1 MTKILFICHGN
12 ICRSVIAEMVMKERC
27 RRAGVEELFE
37 IASAA
42 VSREEIGND
51 IYPPAKRKLREKG
64 IPFTSHAARQ
74 ITRADYAYY
83 DYIICADRSNL
94 RWLERI
100 IGEDTEH
107 KVSLMM
113 AWPKSQ
119 NSLANNR
126 SSKARKEMSN
136 LKSQMSNH
144 KSPASADREK
154 SQMTSPMSPIPG
166 TRAISKRP
174 IAISTSPAPPYCA
187 NYYPKP

>member
-12 ICRSVIAEMVMKERC
+12 ICRSVMAEMVMKERC
-27 RRAGVEELFE
+27 RRAGVEALFE

-113 AWPKSQ
+113 AWT
-119 NSLANNR
+119 
-126 SSKARKEMSN
+126 
-136 LKSQMSNH
+136 KSQMSNL
-144 KSPASADREK
+144 KYQISNDVPDVSDPWYTGDFEAAYRDIDRSCSAILR
-154 SQMTSPMSPIPG
+154 QLLP
-166 TRAISKRP
+166 
-174 IAISTSPAPPYCA
+174 
-187 NYYPKP
+187 

>member
-12 ICRSVIAEMVMKERC
+12 ICRSVMAEMVMKERC
-27 RRAGVEELFE
+27 RRASVENLFE

-42 VSREEIGND
+42 VSREEIGNG

-126 SSKARKEMSN
+126 SSIARQEIIN
-136 LKSQMSNH
+136 HKSQISNH
-144 KSPASADREK
+144 KSQILNDIPDVSDPWYTGDFEAAYRDIDCSCSAILR
-154 SQMTSPMSPIPG
+154 QLLP
-166 TRAISKRP
+166 
-174 IAISTSPAPPYCA
+174 
-187 NYYPKP
+187 

>member
-1 MTKILFICHGN
+1 MMTKILFICHGN
-12 ICRSVIAEMVMKERC
+12 ICRSVMAEFVMKELC
-27 RRAGVEELFE
+27 RQAGVEEQFE

-64 IPFTSHAARQ
+64 IPFAFHAARQ

-100 IGEDTEH
+100 IGEDAGH

-113 AWPKSQ
+113 AWVERLDTRTSHADSARDVSDPWYTGDFETAYQDIEASCKAILKE
-119 NSLANNR
+119 SL
-126 SSKARKEMSN
+126 
-136 LKSQMSNH
+136 
-144 KSPASADREK
+144 
-154 SQMTSPMSPIPG
+154 
-166 TRAISKRP
+166 
-174 IAISTSPAPPYCA
+174 
-187 NYYPKP
+187 

>member
-1 MTKILFICHGN
+1 
-12 ICRSVIAEMVMKERC
+12 MKERC
-27 RRAGVEELFE
+27 RRAGVEALFE

-83 DYIICADRSNL
+83 DYIICADWSNL
-94 RWLERI
+94 RWFERI

-119 NSLANNR
+119 
-126 SSKARKEMSN
+126 MSN
-136 LKSQMSNH
+136 LKYQISNDVPDV
-144 KSPASADREK
+144 SDPWYTGDFEAAYRDIDRSCSAILR
-154 SQMTSPMSPIPG
+154 QLLP
-166 TRAISKRP
+166 
-174 IAISTSPAPPYCA
+174 
-187 NYYPKP
+187 